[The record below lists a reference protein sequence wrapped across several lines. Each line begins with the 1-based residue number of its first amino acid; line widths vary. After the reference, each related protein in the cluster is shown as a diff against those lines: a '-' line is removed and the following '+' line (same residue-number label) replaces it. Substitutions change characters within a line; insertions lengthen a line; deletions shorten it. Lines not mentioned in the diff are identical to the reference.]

1 MKSIRYALIL
11 CVALVAQLSAD
22 RVAYAATDFDNVIRT
37 GGNFDIS
44 YKQTGI
50 NGYSACGATHT
61 GDLST
66 DLRSNWSAYIT
77 DPTKYVAS
85 NSSQVTDGIDAYN
98 TALSAG
104 SGWGVVQ
111 HTSNMQYNNPTN
123 TYLDVG
129 SKYLMV
135 WWSASSDLNFY
146 HNTDGNYNALTYASN
161 SNPVYIAT
169 LAYGVTGNNTCDV
182 VTRMQV
188 VGSGWHYNP
197 EIINDVT
204 NQQSPGNDTYAI
216 TFFNSSI
223 LYPDN
228 YEGETPPSSEP
239 PVEYVAMGDSF
250 SSGEGNPSFEYGSD
264 TGTNSCHRSPKA
276 YPRLLEFDNS
286 LNLGRTSF
294 VACSGATTD
303 DVLYGGSGAG
313 NWDEGPQINALTSSA
328 KVITLTVGGNDVGFK
343 DFATACTLAECDF
356 DTTAYLNISNKII
369 NDLPGKL
376 EDVYDAIDDGT
387 SLAAQVYV
395 IGYPQ
400 ITPAEMPTGP
410 NSACYPFNEGSGN
423 PNPTLNDGAA
433 AHAVVTELNAAIHTA
448 VVNMNSSKFHFVD
461 PNLTGSPFIGH
472 DWCQQDRYFDIISYN
487 NLSYSFHPNVDGH
500 AAYKTIVKDA
510 LN

>member
-1 MKSIRYALIL
+1 MKSIKYALIL
-11 CVALVAQLSAD
+11 CAALVAQLSAD
-22 RVAYAATDFDNVIRT
+22 RVAYATTDFDNVIRT

-50 NGYSACGATHT
+50 NGYSACGAAHT

-66 DLRSNWSAYIT
+66 DLQSNWSAYIT

-98 TALSAG
+98 AALNAG

-161 SNPVYIAT
+161 SNPVYIAV

-216 TFFNSSI
+216 TFLNSNI

-294 VACSGATTD
+294 VACSGAMTYNILNGQD
-303 DVLYGGSGAG
+303 AES
-313 NWDEGPQINALTSSA
+313 PQINALSTETQT
-328 KVITLTVGGNDVGFK
+328 VTITIGGNDV
-343 DFATACTLAECDF
+343 DFADYALACTEMLCGPGTF
-356 DTTAYLNISNKII
+356 DYAYIMNSI
-369 NDLPGKL
+369 NDPDFSVDLANT
-376 EDVYDAIDDGT
+376 YDAILDN
-387 SLAAQVYV
+387 APNAEIYV
-395 IGYPQ
+395 IGYPYLA
-400 ITPAEMPTGP
+400 TSTSGACGSVDLTGAYNVQDQLNSVIEAKVGDVAATRLTTRLHYVNP
-410 NSACYPFNEGSGN
+410 NSS
-423 PNPTLNDGAA
+423 T
-433 AHAVVTELNAAIHTA
+433 
-448 VVNMNSSKFHFVD
+448 
-461 PNLTGSPFIGH
+461 SPFADKYLCNGGAE
-472 DWCQQDRYFDIISYN
+472 DFNGLD
-487 NLSYSFHPNVDGH
+487 LSHPKYSFHPNLRGH
-500 AAYKTIVKDA
+500 EDFASIIKNA
-510 LN
+510 L